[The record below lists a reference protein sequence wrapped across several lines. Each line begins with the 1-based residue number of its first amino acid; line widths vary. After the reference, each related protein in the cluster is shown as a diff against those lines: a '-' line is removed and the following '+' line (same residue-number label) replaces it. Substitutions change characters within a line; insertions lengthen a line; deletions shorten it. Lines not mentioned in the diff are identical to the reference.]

1 MFILLTLSLF
11 TPFVAFLLYLLDKK
25 TKFGANKKQIKQI
38 TYGVI
43 FGILAIL
50 YSEIGFEVNGV
61 VANIRDS
68 APLCAGFIFGG
79 SAGIISGVIG
89 GVYRYFSVFW
99 GAGEYTQIACALAT
113 ISAGFIGAI
122 CRKFMFDDKRPSL
135 FYGVLITLFT
145 EVLHMLLIFFTNMN
159 KIYTAFSFVRSC
171 TIPMILSNILAVLL
185 ALLVVSFVNRNEQ
198 IKTKKEKKHILETFQ
213 IWLSVC
219 VFLAFVFTILF
230 NNALQNKM
238 SESNT
243 SYILKS
249 SIDDVKKEI
258 QYNSDKNLLNVTNE
272 ILNELNGDYSNDTL
286 EQFILEYDVS
296 VIHIVDEMGIIKY
309 SSDSMYINFDMNSG
323 DQSREFMVLVN
334 GNKNE
339 YVQPYRQ
346 SSIDQ
351 NISMKYAGVK
361 IEGVGF
367 IQVGY
372 DANRFQ
378 SDIYEQVKEAAKFR
392 HVSQSGY
399 IIVCDENF
407 KVISGIEGR
416 EGLSLSQDNGN
427 RNIQENTLFEM
438 KVQGVDSLCM
448 FSKTEG
454 YFIVSVIPISEAI
467 FTRELTNYVSGFII
481 IVVFVALFINVYF
494 LIKKIVVE
502 NLHKVNDSLSEIT
515 NGNLNVVV
523 DVRGNEEFDS
533 LSNDINSTVDTL
545 KRYIDEAAARID
557 EELKIAKLIQYSSL
571 PCNNMKNEILDI
583 DAEMFTAKEV
593 GGDFYDYY
601 FLGENKVAFLVADV
615 SGKGIP
621 GAMFMMRAKTV
632 IKNLTQSGLEIDEI
646 FNQANQELCK
656 NNEADMFVTAWMG
669 IIELDSGIVK
679 YANAGHNP
687 PLIKQGKEFTYLRSR
702 PNFVLGGMSNVK
714 YTKNEIKLSCN
725 DILYLYTDG
734 VTEATNKDNKLFG
747 EEKLNEILSSCNNY
761 QVEKICE
768 IVKKEIDVFVGDN
781 DQFDDITMLC
791 LKYKK
796 GNKVIKK
803 SMKLKPQL
811 DEMRKIE
818 NYLNK
823 ELKTINASIKEI
835 NQFNIVVDEVFSNLV
850 NYSECKEIKLDIN
863 ISDDI
868 VKLVFKDDGSK
879 FNPLEDIKEVDINIS
894 SEERE
899 IGGLGIHIVKNIMDE
914 VTYEY
919 KDNKNQ
925 LIIVKR
931 RQING

>member
-25 TKFGANKKQIKQI
+25 TKFGTMRKLVKQII
-38 TYGVI
+38 YGVI

-89 GVYRYFSVFW
+89 GIYRYFSVFW

-135 FYGVLITLFT
+135 FYGILITLFT

-159 KIYTAFSFVRSC
+159 EIYTAFSFVKSC
-171 TIPMILSNILAVLL
+171 TIPMILSNVLAVLL
-185 ALLVVSFVNRNEQ
+185 ALFVVSFVNRKEQ

-213 IWLSVC
+213 VWLSIC
-219 VFLAFVFTILF
+219 IFLAFGLTILF
-230 NNALQNKM
+230 NNTLQNKM

-272 ILNELNGDYSNDTL
+272 ILNELNGEYSNDAL
-286 EQFILEYDVS
+286 EQFILEYNVS

-323 DQSREFMVLVN
+323 DQSKEFMVLVN
-334 GNKNE
+334 GNQNE

-346 SSIDQ
+346 SSINQ
-351 NISMKYAGVK
+351 SISMKYAGVK
-361 IEGVGF
+361 IDGVGF

-407 KVISGIEGR
+407 KVISGIEGS
-416 EGLSLSQDNGN
+416 EGLSLSQDNDN
-427 RNIQENTLFEM
+427 RNIEENTLFEM

-454 YFIVSVIPISEAI
+454 YFIVSVIPVIEAV

-481 IVVFVALFINVYF
+481 VVVFVALFINVYF
-494 LIKKIVVE
+494 LIKKIIVE
-502 NLHKVNDSLSEIT
+502 NLHKVNNSLSEIT

-523 DVRGNEEFDS
+523 DVRDNEEFNS

-571 PCNNMKNEILDI
+571 PYNCMKNDALDI
-583 DAEMFTAKEV
+583 NAEMFTAKEV
-593 GGDFYDYY
+593 GGEFYDYY
-601 FLGENKVAFLVADV
+601 FLDENKLAFLVADV

-632 IKNLTQSGLEIDEI
+632 IKNLTQSGLEIDDI
-646 FNQANQELCK
+646 FTKANEELCK
-656 NNEADMFVTAWMG
+656 NNDANMFVTAWMG
-669 IIELDSGIVK
+669 IIDIDSGVVK
-679 YANAGHNP
+679 YVNAGHNP
-687 PLIKQGKEFTYLRSR
+687 PLIKKGREFIYLKSR
-702 PNFVLGGMSNVK
+702 PNFVLGGMENVK
-714 YTKNEIKLSCN
+714 YTMNEIKLFCN
-725 DILYLYTDG
+725 DVLYLYTDG
-734 VTEATNKDNKLFG
+734 VTEATNKDNQLFG
-747 EEKLNEILSSCNNY
+747 EEKLNEILSFSNNY
-761 QVEKICE
+761 EVEKICE
-768 IVKKEIDVFVGDN
+768 AVKEKIDVFVDDN
-781 DQFDDITMLC
+781 EQFDDITMLC

-796 GNKVIKK
+796 GSNLIKK
-803 SMKLKPQL
+803 SMKLKPL
-811 DEMRKIE
+811 LEEMRKIE
-818 NYLNK
+818 DYLNK
-823 ELKTINASIKEI
+823 ELEQNNVSIKEI
-835 NQFNIVVDEVFSNLV
+835 NQFNIVIDEVFSNLV
-850 NYSECKEIKLDIN
+850 NYSGCKEINLDIA
-863 ISDDI
+863 ISNEL

-879 FNPLEDIKEVDINIS
+879 FNPLEDIKKVNINVS

-899 IGGLGIHIVKNIMDE
+899 IGGLGIHIVRNIMDE
-914 VTYEY
+914 VSYEY
-919 KDNKNQ
+919 KDNKNI
-925 LIIVKR
+925 LTIIKR
-931 RQING
+931 RETNG

>member
-1 MFILLTLSLF
+1 MFILLTLSLI
-11 TPFVAFLLYLLDKK
+11 TPIVTFLLYLLDKK
-25 TKFGANKKQIKQI
+25 TKFGAMKRSIKQI
-38 TYGVI
+38 IYGVV
-43 FGILAIL
+43 FGMLAIL
-50 YSEIGFEVNGV
+50 YSEVGFKVNGV

-68 APLCAGFIFGG
+68 APLCAGLIFGG
-79 SAGIISGVIG
+79 PAGIISGVVG
-89 GVYRYFSVFW
+89 GVYRYFSVYW
-99 GAGEYTQIACALAT
+99 GAGEYTQIACAIAT
-113 ISAGFIGAI
+113 ISAGFIGAV
-122 CRKFMFDDKRPSL
+122 CRKFMFDDKKPSF
-135 FYGVLITLFT
+135 FYGALITLFA

-159 KIYTAFSFVRSC
+159 EIYTAFSFVRSC

-185 ALLVVSFVNRNEQ
+185 ALLVVSFVNRKEY
-198 IKTKKEKKHILETFQ
+198 IKIKKEKKHILETFQ
-213 IWLSVC
+213 VWLSIC
-219 VFLAFVFTILF
+219 VFLAFIFTILF
-230 NNALQNKM
+230 NNTLQDKM

-272 ILNELNGDYSNDTL
+272 ILNELDGGYSNTVL
-286 EQFILEYDVS
+286 EQLALEYNVS
-296 VIHIVDEMGIIKY
+296 VIHIVNEMGIIKY
-309 SSDSMYINFDMNSG
+309 SSDSIYVDFDMNSG
-323 DQSREFMVLVN
+323 NQSKEFMVLVN

-339 YVQPYRQ
+339 FVQPYGPTT
-346 SSIDQ
+346 IDS

-361 IEGVGF
+361 IDGIGF

-392 HVSQSGY
+392 HVSQNGY
-399 IIVCDENF
+399 IIVCNENF
-407 KVISGIEGR
+407 KVISGIEGS
-416 EGLSLSQDNGN
+416 EELSLSQDGSKG
-427 RNIQENTLFEM
+427 NIQENMLFEM
-438 KVQGVDSLCM
+438 KVQGIDSLCM

-454 YFIVSVIPISEAI
+454 YFIVSVIPVSEAV
-467 FTRELTNYVSGFII
+467 FTKELTNYVSGFII

-502 NLHKVNDSLSEIT
+502 NLHKVNHSLSEIT
-515 NGNLNVVV
+515 NGNLNIVV
-523 DVRGNEEFDS
+523 DVRENEEFDS

-545 KRYIDEAAARID
+545 KRYINEAAARID

-571 PCNNMKNEILDI
+571 PYKNMKSEVLDI
-583 DAEMFTAKEV
+583 NAEMFTAKEV

-601 FLGENKVAFLVADV
+601 FLEENKLAFLVADV

-632 IKNLTQSGLEIDEI
+632 IKNLAQSGLEIDEI
-646 FNQANQELCK
+646 FTKANEELCK
-656 NNEADMFVTAWMG
+656 NNDADMFVTAWMG
-669 IIELDSGIVK
+669 IIDLDSGVVK

-687 PLIKQGKEFTYLRSR
+687 PLIKQGKDFTYLKSR

-714 YTKNEIKLSCN
+714 YAKNEIKLSCN

-734 VTEATNKDNKLFG
+734 VSEATNKDNELFG
-747 EEKLNEILSSCNNY
+747 EEKLNSILSSSNNY
-761 QVEKICE
+761 QVESLCK
-768 IVKKEIDVFVGDN
+768 IVKEEIDAFVGDN
-781 DQFDDITMLC
+781 EQFDDITMLC
-791 LKYKK
+791 LEYKK
-796 GNKVIKK
+796 RNKSVKK
-803 SMKLKPQL
+803 SMKLKPDL
-811 DEMRKIE
+811 EEMRKIE
-818 NYLNK
+818 DYLNK
-823 ELKTINASIKEI
+823 ELELINASIKEI
-835 NQFNIVVDEVFSNLV
+835 NQFNIVIDEVFSNLV
-850 NYSECKEIKLDIN
+850 NYSGCKEIKLDIN
-863 ISDDI
+863 ISDDL

-879 FNPLEDIKEVDINIS
+879 FNPLEDVKEVDINVS

-919 KDNKNQ
+919 KDNKNK
-925 LIIVKR
+925 LTIIKR

>member
-1 MFILLTLSLF
+1 MFILLTLSLV
-11 TPFVAFLLYLLDKK
+11 TPLVAFLLYLLDKK
-25 TKFGANKKQIKQI
+25 TKFGTMNKTIKQVV
-38 TYGVI
+38 YGVV

-50 YSEIGFEVNGV
+50 YSEVGFEVNGV

-68 APLCAGFIFGG
+68 APLCAGFIFGAP
-79 SAGIISGVIG
+79 AGIISGVIG

-99 GAGEYTQIACALAT
+99 GAGEYTQIACAIAT
-113 ISAGFIGAI
+113 ICAGFIGAI
-122 CRKFMFDDKRPSL
+122 CRKFMFDDKRPSF

-145 EVLHMLLIFFTNMN
+145 EVLHMLLIFFTNMSE
-159 KIYTAFSFVRSC
+159 IYTAFSFVKSC
-171 TIPMILSNILAVLL
+171 TIPMILSNVLAVLL
-185 ALLVVSFVNRNEQ
+185 ALVLVSFANKKEQ
-198 IKTKKEKKHILETFQ
+198 TKTKKEKKHILETFQ
-213 IWLSVC
+213 VWLSIC
-219 VFLAFVFTILF
+219 VFLAFILTILF
-230 NNALQNKM
+230 NNALQDKM

-272 ILNELNGDYSNDTL
+272 ILDELNGEYSDEIL
-286 EQFILEYDVS
+286 EQFVVDYNVS
-296 VIHIVDEMGIIKY
+296 VIHIIDETGIIRY
-309 SSDSMYINFDMNSG
+309 SSDSVYINFDMNSG
-323 DQSREFMVLVN
+323 DQSKEFMVLVD
-334 GNKNE
+334 GNKDE

-351 NISMKYAGVK
+351 SISMKYAGVK
-361 IEGVGF
+361 IDGVGF

-378 SDIYEQVKEAAKFR
+378 SDIHEQVKEAAKFR

-399 IIVCDENF
+399 IIICDENF
-407 KVISGIEGR
+407 KVISWIEGS
-416 EGLSLSQDNGN
+416 EGLSLSQDNGD

-448 FSKTEG
+448 FSKAEG
-454 YFIVSVIPISEAI
+454 YFIVSVIPVSEAV

-494 LIKKIVVE
+494 LIKKIIVE

-571 PCNNMKNEILDI
+571 PYNNMKNEILDI

-646 FNQANQELCK
+646 FTRANEELCK
-656 NNEADMFVTAWMG
+656 NNDADMFVTAWMG
-669 IIELDSGIVK
+669 IIDLDSGVVK

-687 PLIKQGKEFTYLRSR
+687 PLIKQGEKFTYLRSR

-734 VTEATNKDNKLFG
+734 VTEATNKENQLFG

-761 QVEKICE
+761 QVEKICD
-768 IVKKEIDVFVGDN
+768 IVKEEIDIFVGDN
-781 DQFDDITMLC
+781 EQFDDITMLC

-796 GNKVIKK
+796 GSKVIKK
-803 SMKLKPQL
+803 SMKLKPKL

-818 NYLNK
+818 DYLNK
-823 ELKTINASIKEI
+823 ELESNRASIKEI
-835 NQFNIVVDEVFSNLV
+835 NQFNIVIDEVFSNLV
-850 NYSECKEIKLDIN
+850 NYSGCKEIKLDIN
-863 ISDDI
+863 ISDDL
-868 VKLVFKDDGSK
+868 VKLVFIDDGSK
-879 FNPLEDIKEVDINIS
+879 FNPLEDIKEVDINVG

-919 KDNKNQ
+919 KDEKNQ
-925 LIIVKR
+925 LTIVKR
-931 RQING
+931 RQTNG

>member
-11 TPFVAFLLYLLDKK
+11 TPLIAFLLYLLDKK
-25 TKFGANKKQIKQI
+25 TKFGAMKKLIKQI
-38 TYGVI
+38 IYGVI

-50 YSEIGFEVNGV
+50 YSEVGFEVNGV

-113 ISAGFIGAI
+113 ISSGFIGAI

-159 KIYTAFSFVRSC
+159 EIYTAFSFVRLC
-171 TIPMILSNILAVLL
+171 TIPMILSNVLAVLL
-185 ALLVVSFVNRNEQ
+185 ALLSVSFVNRKEQ
-198 IKTKKEKKHILETFQ
+198 LKNKKEKKHILETFQ
-213 IWLSVC
+213 VWLSVC
-219 VFLAFVFTILF
+219 IFLAFVFTILF

-258 QYNSDKNLLNVTNE
+258 QYNSDKNLLNIANE
-272 ILNELNGDYSNDTL
+272 ILNELNGEYSNNVLEQLTL
-286 EQFILEYDVS
+286 EYNVS
-296 VIHIVDEMGIIKY
+296 VIHIVDELGIIKY
-309 SSDSMYINFDMNSG
+309 SSDSIYVNFDMNSG
-323 DQSREFMVLVN
+323 DQSREFMVLVD
-334 GNKNE
+334 GNQNE

-346 SSIDQ
+346 SSINQ

-361 IEGVGF
+361 IEGFGF

-372 DANRFQ
+372 NFDRFQ

-392 HVSQSGY
+392 HISQSGY
-399 IIVCDENF
+399 IIVCDKNF
-407 KVISGIEGR
+407 KVISGIEGG
-416 EGLSLSQDNGN
+416 EDLSLSQENGN
-427 RNIQENTLFEM
+427 RNIQENTLFNME
-438 KVQGVDSLCM
+438 VQGVDSLCM
-448 FSKTEG
+448 FGKTEG
-454 YFIVSVIPISEAI
+454 YFIVAVIPVSEAV

-494 LIKKIVVE
+494 LIKKIIVE
-502 NLHKVNDSLSEIT
+502 NLHKVNNSLSEIT
-515 NGNLNVVV
+515 NGNLNVIV
-523 DVRGNEEFDS
+523 DVRDNEEFNS

-545 KRYIDEAAARID
+545 KRYIDEAATRID

-571 PCNNMKNEILDI
+571 PYNHMENEILDI

-601 FLGENKVAFLVADV
+601 FLGENKLAFLVADV

-632 IKNLTQSGLEIDEI
+632 IKNLTQRGLEIDEI
-646 FNQANQELCK
+646 FNQANEELCK

-669 IIELDSGIVK
+669 IIELDTGLVK
-679 YANAGHNP
+679 YVNAGHNP
-687 PLIKQGKEFTYLRSR
+687 PLIKQGKEFIYLKSR
-702 PNFVLGGMSNVK
+702 PNFVLGGMENVK
-714 YTKNEIKLSCN
+714 YSKNELKLSYN

-734 VTEATNKDNKLFG
+734 VTEATNENNQLFG
-747 EEKLNEILSSCNNY
+747 EEKLNQILSSSNNY
-761 QVEKICE
+761 EVEKICE
-768 IVKKEIDVFVGDN
+768 VVKAEIDIFAGDN
-781 DQFDDITMLC
+781 EQFDDITMLC

-796 GNKVIKK
+796 ESNAIKK

-811 DEMRKIE
+811 EEMKKIE
-818 NYLNK
+818 DYLVEK
-823 ELKTINASIKEI
+823 LELNNASIKEI
-835 NQFNIVVDEVFSNLV
+835 NQFNIVIDEVFSNLV
-850 NYSECKEIKLDIN
+850 NYSGCKEINLDIT
-863 ISDDI
+863 ISNEL

-879 FNPLEDIKEVDINIS
+879 FNPLEDIKKVNINVG

-899 IGGLGIHIVKNIMDE
+899 IGGLGIHIVRNIMDDIS
-914 VTYEY
+914 YEY
-919 KDNKNQ
+919 RNNMNQ
-925 LIIVKR
+925 LTIVKR
-931 RQING
+931 R